1 MTVRDVSN
9 DELRRV
15 IASARSHAAAQREE
29 ARRLEA
35 ELPAL
40 NQRLGAARRRQ
51 EHMQRPST
59 LVTETARERVDSWL
73 TRLRVRRSRA

>member
-1 MTVRDVSN
+1 MDDASP

-15 IASARSHAAAQREE
+15 IASARAYAAEQREQ
-29 ARRLEA
+29 ARGLES

-59 LVTETARERVDSWL
+59 LVTETARERLDGWL
-73 TRLRVRRSRA
+73 ARLRRVTGRARA

>member
-1 MTVRDVSN
+1 VGEPSA
-9 DELRRV
+9 DELQRV
-15 IASARSHAAAQREE
+15 IAAARQHAAARRDE

-40 NQRLGAARRRQ
+40 NQRLGAARLRQ

-59 LVTETARERVDSWL
+59 LLTEAARERVDDWL
-73 TRLRVRRSRA
+73 VRLRIRRARG

>member
-1 MTVRDVSN
+1 
-9 DELRRV
+9 V
-15 IASARSHAAAQREE
+15 IAAARQHAAAQRDE

-40 NQRLGAARRRQ
+40 NQRLGAARLRQ

-59 LVTETARERVDSWL
+59 LLTEAARERVDDWL
-73 TRLRVRRSRA
+73 VRLRIRRARG